1 MNEFKQKTL
10 TRRHALAMLSA
21 AGAGVLTSFVP
32 QFALA
37 QDKKANQGL
46 LRIGYQKAASTL
58 VLLKAHGT
66 LEKRLAPLGIEV
78 KWAEFSAGPQLLEAL
93 NVGSV
98 DFGYVGEAPPI
109 IAQAAGADF
118 VYSGYEI
125 PTPLAES
132 ILVQQHSPIKTVT
145 ELKGKKIAF
154 NKGSDVHWLVISLLK
169 KAGITYSEFQPIY
182 LAPADARAAFER
194 GAVDAWAIWDPFQT
208 AAIKQLNARGLAS
221 GAGVVSHHQFFLSAR
236 KYAEKNPAIIS
247 AILEEAGKEGQWI
260 RANLKDA
267 AVQLA
272 PIQGLDKDVIEIGLK
287 NYAHIYKPIDS
298 KVLDEQQKIADTFFE
313 LKLIPKKISTR
324 DAMLATPSPKG

>member
-1 MNEFKQKTL
+1 MTEFKNKLL
-10 TRRHALAMLSA
+10 TRRRALAMLSA
-21 AGAGVLTSFVP
+21 AAAGAVTTLVP
-32 QFALA
+32 QCAWA
-37 QDKKANQGL
+37 QDQRV

-66 LEKRLAPLGIEV
+66 LEKRLARLGIAV

-109 IAQAAGADF
+109 IAQAAGANF

-132 ILVQQHSPIKTVT
+132 ILVPQHSPVHTVA
-145 ELKGKKIAF
+145 ELRGKKIAF

-169 KAGITYSEFQPIY
+169 KANISYSEFQPIY

-208 AAIKQLNARGLAS
+208 AAIKQLNARVLAS

-236 KYAEKNPAIIS
+236 PYAEKIQQSS
-247 AILEEAGKEGQWI
+247 ARFSTKWAK
-260 RANLKDA
+260 KDS
-267 AVQLA
+267 
-272 PIQGLDKDVIEIGLK
+272 G
-287 NYAHIYKPIDS
+287 YA
-298 KVLDEQQKIADTFFE
+298 QT
-313 LKLIPKKISTR
+313 
-324 DAMLATPSPKG
+324 

>member
-1 MNEFKQKTL
+1 MTEFKNKLL
-10 TRRHALAMLSA
+10 TRRRALAMLSA
-21 AGAGVLTSFVP
+21 AAAGAVTTLVP
-32 QFALA
+32 QCAWA
-37 QDKKANQGL
+37 QDQRV

-66 LEKRLAPLGIEV
+66 LEKRLARLGIAV

-109 IAQAAGADF
+109 IAQAAGANF

-132 ILVQQHSPIKTVT
+132 ILVPQHSPVHTVA
-145 ELKGKKIAF
+145 ELRGKKIAF

-169 KAGITYSEFQPIY
+169 KANISYSEFQPIY

-208 AAIKQLNARGLAS
+208 AAIKQLNARVLAS

-236 KYAEKNPAIIS
+236 PYAEKNPAIIS
-247 AILEEAGKEGQWI
+247 AILDEVGKEGQWI
-260 RANLKDA
+260 RANVKEA
-267 AVQLA
+267 SVQLA

-287 NYAHIYKPIDS
+287 NYAHIYKPVDN

-313 LKLIPKKISTR
+313 LKLIPKRISTR
-324 DAMLATPSPKG
+324 DAVLAAPAAKV